1 MALFRS
7 RRFALAALCVLCVL
21 ACVSAKRPL
30 VRNVKTNREFRA
42 LLKHHAKNTGLPV
55 IVDFFSH
62 GCGPCRM
69 IAPHFKRMA
78 KEYRGRAVFAK
89 VDVNVNRE
97 TSGAQ
102 QIYSMPTFQ
111 FYLGGRKRHQFS
123 GGDLHGLQ
131 SWTRKLAREADRQNV
146 RLTVENLR
154 KFYAKHAPAG
164 GGEGG
169 EGGGEEGGGA
179 HKSDEQLAAMIDKAG
194 GAAGGPGHAKLAK
207 ALRKK
212 YGKSPR
218 LEKRLLD
225 GKDGKDGGGKGGASS
240 KGGGGRGSKGGK
252 AKGGA
257 KAAPEKPN
265 LHLASVEQL
274 KEELQNRA
282 DAEGFDPDAGEEAD
296 DEDEASEAA
305 ARWAANPDFPE
316 RVAVLGAGPA
326 GLAAALYAARAG
338 LRPVVLAP
346 PMGGQLQGKGV
357 TVENYP
363 AVLGDTG
370 PGIVALMA
378 TQAAEAGASF
388 EPRLVTAVD
397 LSHGSPFTVHVNETS
412 FKAHSIIVA
421 TGAET
426 RWLGVEGEQR
436 YRGGGVSSCATCDGF
451 LFRDQDVVVVGGGDT
466 AMEDALVLARTSKS
480 VTVVHRRDE
489 FRASKILADR
499 VKAHQKITIRWNA
512 TVARFS
518 GKRVQISGNDAA
530 ADSGADADAD
540 ADADAGAD
548 AGAEAGDGDSGG
560 DDAAAASSS
569 GEAQFLDKLTHV
581 HLVDRSGEGEPEPFP
596 CGAAFVAIGHDPS
609 TSLFAGQ
616 LEMDGNGYLETRGK
630 TTHTSVPGVFAAGD
644 VADHVYRQ
652 AVTSAGTGAMAALDA
667 ERWLSEMGIKDE
679 EAAMMDDIM
688 AEIMAEGDSRVF

>member
-1 MALFRS
+1 MFV
-7 RRFALAALCVLCVL
+7 ALCVTLAL
-21 ACVSAKRPL
+21 ACAGVAQAKRPL
-30 VRNVKTNREFRA
+30 VRNIRTNREFRA

-55 IVDFFSH
+55 IIDYFSH

-78 KEYRGRAVFAK
+78 KEYRDRAVFAK

-102 QIYSMPTFQ
+102 RISSMPTFQ
-111 FYLGGRKRHQFS
+111 FYLGGRRRHQFS
-123 GGDLHGLQ
+123 GGDLNGLQ
-131 SWTRKLAREADRQNV
+131 TWTRKLAREADRQNV

-154 KFYAKHAPAG
+154 KFYAKHAPAAG
-164 GGEGG
+164 EGEGEGEGG
-169 EGGGEEGGGA
+169 A
-179 HKSDEQLAAMIDKAG
+179 HGKSDEQLAAMIEKAG

-218 LEKRLLD
+218 LEKRLLGGND
-225 GKDGKDGGGKGGASS
+225 GAKGKDGKSS
-240 KGGGGRGSKGGK
+240 KGGARGGKGAGKAGKGKGG
-252 AKGGA
+252 G

-265 LHLASVEQL
+265 LHLASVDEL

-296 DEDEASEAA
+296 DEDEASETA

-378 TQAAEAGASF
+378 KQAEEAGASF
-388 EPRLVTAVD
+388 EPRAVTSVD
-397 LSHGSPFTVHVNETS
+397 LSASPFTVTVNETS
-412 FKAHSIIVA
+412 FKTHTVIVA

-426 RWLGVEGEQR
+426 RWLGVEGEQL

-480 VTVVHRRDE
+480 VTVVHRRGR
-489 FRASKILADR
+489 FRASKVLADR
-499 VKAHQKITIRWNA
+499 VKAHAKIKIRWNA

-518 GKRVQISGNDAA
+518 GERVPLGGGDIGADEAA
-530 ADSGADADAD
+530 AG
-540 ADADAGAD
+540 
-548 AGAEAGDGDSGG
+548 GDGDGKDGG
-560 DDAAAASSS
+560 AAGEEDGGDAAAAAADVD
-569 GEAQFLDKLTHV
+569 GGAQFLDKLTHV
-581 HLVDRSGEGEPEPFP
+581 HLVDRNGAGGAEPEPFP